1 LESFFER
8 KLPLVRA
15 FLLPPQVPAG
25 LPALQDVALEGLAE
39 KFWRKNGAGGGGVL
53 DGSGWYVDMIL
64 VGGSEHFLFF
74 HILGIIIPTD

>member
-1 LESFFER
+1 MWRWKASQRNFGE
-8 KLPLVRA
+8 KMVLV
-15 FLLPPQVPAG
+15 VG
-25 LPALQDVALEGLAE
+25 
-39 KFWRKNGAGGGGVL
+39 WGVL